1 MKKNR
6 AEKWNKNESPVGWYV
21 ASVLIRL
28 EWYDE
33 KDNDNNLD
41 LQWLAWENQIL
52 IKANDPEEAYVKAL
66 KRGKLDE
73 VNGEV
78 WETDNE
84 ERKGRWKFEGLTSL
98 LLIYDDLE
106 DGAEIAWTE
115 YKDES
120 IKKIKSWVKAK
131 EELEVFSD
139 D

>member
-1 MKKNR
+1 M
-6 AEKWNKNESPVGWYV
+6 
-21 ASVLIRL
+21 
-28 EWYDE
+28 
-33 KDNDNNLD
+33 
-41 LQWLAWENQIL
+41 
-52 IKANDPEEAYVKAL
+52 KAL